1 MQSVFLH
8 ESLPPAFRAFV
19 CYFKEGTLVALY
31 RKQKYQIKVIQ
42 RYLWNWDGNKKTLE
56 EWAVD
61 YNAIMDCLLLEP
73 RKPNHF
79 LHGSGAPYP

>member
-19 CYFKEGTLVALY
+19 WYFKKEDALVALY

-42 RYLWNWDGNKKTLE
+42 RYLWNWDGNNRTLE
-56 EWAVD
+56 ERTGD
-61 YNAIMDCLLLEP
+61 YGAILANLLLGT
-73 RKPNHF
+73 H
-79 LHGSGAPYP
+79 